1 MVLRFWLRSGHWG
14 AGVERRR
21 RGEKCAEQSRSVTSR
36 ANGQTEAPRKLC
48 AGPAV
53 TSVRAGRQRRT
64 QRNQRS
70 PRWRPERTLVTAASD
85 SKHFSPPRKP
95 FCNCSVR
102 FERRERNPPK
112 TPFAMDQNAL
122 VVAEIAEL
130 VRLDFVFLGFV
141 VIYVAPAS
149 TVTP

>member
-1 MVLRFWLRSGHWG
+1 M
-14 AGVERRR
+14 
-21 RGEKCAEQSRSVTSR
+21 
-36 ANGQTEAPRKLC
+36 
-48 AGPAV
+48 
-53 TSVRAGRQRRT
+53 
-64 QRNQRS
+64 
-70 PRWRPERTLVTAASD
+70 VTAASD

-95 FCNCSVR
+95 FSNCSVR

-112 TPFAMDQNAL
+112 TPFAMNQNAL

-141 VIYVAPAS
+141 VIHIPFPG